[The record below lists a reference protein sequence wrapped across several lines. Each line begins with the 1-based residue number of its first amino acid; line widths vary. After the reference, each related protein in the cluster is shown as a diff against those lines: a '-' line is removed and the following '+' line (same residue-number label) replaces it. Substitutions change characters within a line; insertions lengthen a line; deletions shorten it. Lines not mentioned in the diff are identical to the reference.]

1 MKALCN
7 RYLKIMAA
15 VNCAL
20 EWLLRII
27 LAFMVIVVFTQ
38 VLSRFFQFSMPQL
51 EELAR
56 YCNIYMAFLAL
67 AYGMSKDSLVKVD
80 AIQTATKGWLHNII
94 VGLASVIS
102 VFTCGLYVYSGIKLV
117 EIGIGQKSSSM
128 HFDLAYIYA
137 IIPIGCGLAI
147 LNTLAFWLNKRKE
160 AKEL

>member
-80 AIQTATKGWLHNII
+80 AIQTATK
-94 VGLASVIS
+94 
-102 VFTCGLYVYSGIKLV
+102 
-117 EIGIGQKSSSM
+117 
-128 HFDLAYIYA
+128 
-137 IIPIGCGLAI
+137 
-147 LNTLAFWLNKRKE
+147 
-160 AKEL
+160 